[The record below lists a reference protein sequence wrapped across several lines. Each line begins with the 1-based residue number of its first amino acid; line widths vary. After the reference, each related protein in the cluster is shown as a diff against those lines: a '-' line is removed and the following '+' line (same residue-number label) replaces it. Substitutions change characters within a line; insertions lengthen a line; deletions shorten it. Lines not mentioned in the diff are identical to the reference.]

1 MSHTVL
7 LGKHEAL
14 QVEAE
19 SINTFEIEFDTF
31 LEELCDKAAVI
42 LE

>member
-14 QVEAE
+14 QVEAG
-19 SINTFEIEFDTF
+19 SINTFENR
-31 LEELCDKAAVI
+31 I
-42 LE
+42 LYISGGIM

>member
-14 QVEAE
+14 QVEAG
-19 SINTFEIEFDTF
+19 SIN
-31 LEELCDKAAVI
+31 KALKWNLIDFWRDYVTKQQ
-42 LE
+42 